1 MLSVP
6 SAQGRNTAGERMEE
20 IITIQQKKEKKKK
33 APFVAGIII
42 LLLAVVGILSIISLI
57 VGFFGGENSE
67 EAKYGE
73 YADFLTWVVGVDPDS
88 FNDIT
93 EANKEDLRNIALSSL
108 MSDNVKSGDYK
119 VTENG
124 LVVPAKVV
132 ENYYN
137 KMFGTDNPIVH
148 GDVVGYGY
156 QFVYDKKANV
166 YYVPLS
172 GTTPTFTPQI
182 ESAEVSGDIV
192 ELRVGYIATGKV
204 EVQADGSVKAVEPD
218 KYADITIKKT
228 DSGYQLISL
237 NIVTMGEHE

>member
-1 MLSVP
+1 
-6 SAQGRNTAGERMEE
+6 MEE

-57 VGFFGGENSE
+57 VGLVGGNKSK
-67 EAKYGE
+67 AKEYGE
-73 YADFLTWVVGVDPDS
+73 YAQFLTWVVGVDPDS

-119 VTENG
+119 VTDKG
-124 LVVPAKVV
+124 LEVPAEVV
-132 ENYYN
+132 EDYYN
-137 KMFGTDNPIVH
+137 NMFGTDNPIVH

-156 QFVYDKKANV
+156 HYTYDKKTNM

-172 GTTPTFTPQI
+172 GATPPFTALI
-182 ESAEVSGDIV
+182 ESAEVSGNII
-192 ELRVGYIATGKV
+192 ELRVGYVATGKI
-204 EVQADGSVKAVEPD
+204 EVQADGSIKAVDPD

-228 DSGYQLISL
+228 DNGYQLISL
-237 NIVTMGEHE
+237 NMVTMGEHEAK